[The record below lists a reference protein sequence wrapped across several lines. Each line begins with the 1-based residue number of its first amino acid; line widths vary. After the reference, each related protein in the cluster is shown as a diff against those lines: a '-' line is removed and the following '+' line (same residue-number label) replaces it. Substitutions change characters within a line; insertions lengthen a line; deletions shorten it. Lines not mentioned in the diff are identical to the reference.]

1 MMHKRYQRTLDGKS
15 STDKDLTYNEYYKW
29 LDKATQARDDY
40 LADLISAEEALS
52 IIKVS

>member
-1 MMHKRYQRTLDGKS
+1 MSKSLAMIGLLDR
-15 STDKDLTYNEYYKW
+15 DYKW